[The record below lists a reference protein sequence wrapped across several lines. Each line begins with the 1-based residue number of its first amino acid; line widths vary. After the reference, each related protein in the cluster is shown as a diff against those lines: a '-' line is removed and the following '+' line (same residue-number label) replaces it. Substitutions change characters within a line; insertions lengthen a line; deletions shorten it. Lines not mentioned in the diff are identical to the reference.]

1 MVAATVK
8 SQIVLGDG
16 FETQVTQG
24 PLINDQQLNKV
35 DGIVKDAVGKGARL
49 VSGGGIHPTLKGRFY
64 EPTVLADLKPNMEI
78 YNEEIFGPVLPLY
91 K

>member
-1 MVAATVK
+1 MVAAAVK
-8 SQIVLGDG
+8 SQVVLGDG
-16 FETQVTQG
+16 FESNVTQG
-24 PLINDQQLNKV
+24 PLINDQQLKKV

-49 VSGGGIHPTLKGRFY
+49 VSGGRIHPTLKGRFY
-64 EPTVLADLKPNMEI
+64 EPTILADIKLDMEI